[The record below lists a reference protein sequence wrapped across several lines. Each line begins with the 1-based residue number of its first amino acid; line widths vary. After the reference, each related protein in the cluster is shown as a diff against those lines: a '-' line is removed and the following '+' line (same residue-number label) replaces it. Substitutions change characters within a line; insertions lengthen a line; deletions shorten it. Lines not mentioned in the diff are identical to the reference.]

1 MSICL
6 SVCVVRLRGVG
17 FVCVCVWVCGIGGGN
32 GCVGGG
38 GREGGKM

>member
-17 FVCVCVWVCGIGGGN
+17 FVCVCVWVCGIGGG
-32 GCVGGG
+32 GWYGMGWDDKG
-38 GREGGKM
+38 E